1 MIINIDYRETKLI
14 ELIKTKIDAHND
26 NAKNVKNII
35 TLEISNLPLG
45 DITLSHEKTGK
56 PIIII
61 ERKSVK
67 DLAGSIRDGRYNEQ
81 SARLNEYP
89 IANHNIV
96 YLIEGSIRDYKPPNV
111 NMKNPITY
119 PALYSSLI
127 SVLYYKGFS
136 VLRTVDVQETA
147 ELLYRITDK
156 ISRNSGKNETPY
168 YSNKNANSNENAN
181 SNKNANSNENANSNK
196 NANSNENSNTDITDA
211 LCSGSNKKSSNIT
224 PDNIG
229 IIMLCQIPG
238 IGKTAATAIMNEYD
252 TIGDL
257 INDLREDKTCLN
269 NLKYSV
275 GTQLGEGEDNKQRK
289 ISKTVIDNLIKYL
302 VKADKS

>member
-26 NAKNVKNII
+26 NAKNAKNII

-45 DITLSHEKTGK
+45 DITLSHEKTDK

-156 ISRNSGKNETPY
+156 ISRNSGKNELPY
-168 YSNKNANSNENAN
+168 YSNNNANSNENTNSNNNANSNENA
-181 SNKNANSNENANSNK
+181 
-196 NANSNENSNTDITDA
+196 NTDITDA

-275 GTQLGEGEDNKQRK
+275 GTQIGQGEDNKQRK

-302 VKADKS
+302 VK

>member
-14 ELIKTKIDAHND
+14 ELIKTKIDLHND
-26 NAKNVKNII
+26 NAKNAKNII

-45 DITLSHEKTGK
+45 DITLSHEKTDK

-156 ISRNSGKNETPY
+156 ISRNSGKNELPY
-168 YSNKNANSNENAN
+168 YSNNNANSNENTNSNNNANSNENA
-181 SNKNANSNENANSNK
+181 
-196 NANSNENSNTDITDA
+196 NTDITDA

-275 GTQLGEGEDNKQRK
+275 GTQSGQGEDNKQRK

-302 VKADKS
+302 VK

>member
-1 MIINIDYRETKLI
+1 MNINIDYRETKLI

-26 NAKNVKNII
+26 NVKNAKNAKNAKNII

-45 DITLSHEKTGK
+45 DITLSHEKTDK

-119 PALYSSLI
+119 PAPYSSLI

-156 ISRNSGKNETPY
+156 ISRNSGKNELPY

-181 SNKNANSNENANSNK
+181 P
-196 NANSNENSNTDITDA
+196 DITDA

-275 GTQLGEGEDNKQRK
+275 GTQSGQGEDNKQRK

>member
-14 ELIKTKIDAHND
+14 ELIKTKIDAHNN
-26 NAKNVKNII
+26 NAKNAKNII

-45 DITLSHEKTGK
+45 DITLSHEKTDK

-156 ISRNSGKNETPY
+156 ISRNSGKNELPY
-168 YSNKNANSNENAN
+168 YSNNNANSNENTNSNNNANSNENA
-181 SNKNANSNENANSNK
+181 
-196 NANSNENSNTDITDA
+196 NTDITDA

-275 GTQLGEGEDNKQRK
+275 GTQIGQGEDNKQRK

-302 VKADKS
+302 VK

>member
-1 MIINIDYRETKLI
+1 
-14 ELIKTKIDAHND
+14 DAHNN
-26 NAKNVKNII
+26 NAKNAKNII

-45 DITLSHEKTGK
+45 DITLSHEKTDK

-156 ISRNSGKNETPY
+156 ISRNSGKNELPY
-168 YSNKNANSNENAN
+168 YSNNNANSNENTNSNNNANSNENA
-181 SNKNANSNENANSNK
+181 
-196 NANSNENSNTDITDA
+196 NTDITDA

-275 GTQLGEGEDNKQRK
+275 GTQIGQGEDNKQRK

-302 VKADKS
+302 VK

>member
-26 NAKNVKNII
+26 NAKNAKNII

-45 DITLSHEKTGK
+45 DITLSHEKTDK

-156 ISRNSGKNETPY
+156 ISRNSGKNELPY
-168 YSNKNANSNENAN
+168 YSNNNANSSENANSNENTN
-181 SNKNANSNENANSNK
+181 P
-196 NANSNENSNTDITDA
+196 DITDA

-275 GTQLGEGEDNKQRK
+275 GTQSGQGEDNKQRK

-302 VKADKS
+302 VKSST

>member
-14 ELIKTKIDAHND
+14 ELIKPKIDAHND
-26 NAKNVKNII
+26 NAKNAKNAKNII

-45 DITLSHEKTGK
+45 DITLSHEKTDK

-89 IANHNIV
+89 LANHNIV

-136 VLRTVDVQETA
+136 ILRTVDVQETA

-156 ISRNSGKNETPY
+156 ISRNSGKNELPY
-168 YSNKNANSNENAN
+168 YSIENAN
-181 SNKNANSNENANSNK
+181 SNKNANSNENANSSE
-196 NANSNENSNTDITDA
+196 NANPDITDA

-275 GTQLGEGEDNKQRK
+275 GTQSEEGKDIKQRK
-289 ISKTVIDNLIKYL
+289 ISKTIIDNLIKYL
-302 VKADKS
+302 VKSST

>member
-14 ELIKTKIDAHND
+14 ELIKPKIDAHND
-26 NAKNVKNII
+26 NAKNAKNII

-45 DITLSHEKTGK
+45 DITLSHEKTDK

-156 ISRNSGKNETPY
+156 ISRNSGKNELPY
-168 YSNKNANSNENAN
+168 YSNNNANSNENAN
-181 SNKNANSNENANSNK
+181 SSENANSNENA
-196 NANSNENSNTDITDA
+196 NTDITDA

-275 GTQLGEGEDNKQRK
+275 GTQSGQGEDNKQRK

>member
-14 ELIKTKIDAHND
+14 ELIKPKIDAHND
-26 NAKNVKNII
+26 NAKNAKNII

-136 VLRTVDVQETA
+136 ILRTVDVQETA

-156 ISRNSGKNETPY
+156 ISRNSGKNELPY
-168 YSNKNANSNENAN
+168 YSNNNANSNENAN
-181 SNKNANSNENANSNK
+181 SSENANSNENA
-196 NANSNENSNTDITDA
+196 NTDITDA

-275 GTQLGEGEDNKQRK
+275 GTQSGQGEDNKQRK

>member
-26 NAKNVKNII
+26 NAKNAKNII

-45 DITLSHEKTGK
+45 DITLSHEKTDK

-119 PALYSSLI
+119 PALYSSII

-136 VLRTVDVQETA
+136 ILRTVDVQETA

-156 ISRNSGKNETPY
+156 ISRNSGKNELPY
-168 YSNKNANSNENAN
+168 YSNNNANSNENTNSNNNANSNENA
-181 SNKNANSNENANSNK
+181 
-196 NANSNENSNTDITDA
+196 NTDITDA

-238 IGKTAATAIMNEYD
+238 IGKTAAAAIMNEYD

-275 GTQLGEGEDNKQRK
+275 GTQSGEGEDNKQRK

-302 VKADKS
+302 VK

>member
-1 MIINIDYRETKLI
+1 MNINIDYRETKLI

-26 NAKNVKNII
+26 NAKNAKNII

-45 DITLSHEKTGK
+45 DITLSHEKTDK

-136 VLRTVDVQETA
+136 ILRTVDVQETA

-156 ISRNSGKNETPY
+156 ISRNSGKNEHPY
-168 YSNKNANSNENAN
+168 YSIENATSNKNANSNENAN
-181 SNKNANSNENANSNK
+181 P
-196 NANSNENSNTDITDA
+196 DITDA

-275 GTQLGEGEDNKQRK
+275 GTQSGQGEDNKQRK

-302 VKADKS
+302 VK

>member
-14 ELIKTKIDAHND
+14 ELIKPKIDAHND
-26 NAKNVKNII
+26 NAKNAKNII

-45 DITLSHEKTGK
+45 DITLSHEKTDK

-136 VLRTVDVQETA
+136 ILRTVDVQETA

-156 ISRNSGKNETPY
+156 ISRNSGKNELPY
-168 YSNKNANSNENAN
+168 YSIENATSNKNANSNENAN
-181 SNKNANSNENANSNK
+181 
-196 NANSNENSNTDITDA
+196 TDITDA
-211 LCSGSNKKSSNIT
+211 LCTGSNKKSSNIT

-275 GTQLGEGEDNKQRK
+275 GTQSGEGEDNKQRK

-302 VKADKS
+302 VK

>member
-14 ELIKTKIDAHND
+14 ELIKAKIDAHND
-26 NAKNVKNII
+26 NAKNAKNII

-45 DITLSHEKTGK
+45 DITLSHEKTDK

-156 ISRNSGKNETPY
+156 ISRNSGKNELPY
-168 YSNKNANSNENAN
+168 YSNNNANSNENTNSNNNANSNENA
-181 SNKNANSNENANSNK
+181 
-196 NANSNENSNTDITDA
+196 NTDITDA

-275 GTQLGEGEDNKQRK
+275 GTQIGQGEDNKQRK

-302 VKADKS
+302 VK

>member
-14 ELIKTKIDAHND
+14 ELIKPKIDAHND
-26 NAKNVKNII
+26 NAKNAKNAKNII

-45 DITLSHEKTGK
+45 DITLSHEKNGK

-156 ISRNSGKNETPY
+156 ISRNSGKNELPY
-168 YSNKNANSNENAN
+168 YSNNNANSNENAN
-181 SNKNANSNENANSNK
+181 SSENANSNENA
-196 NANSNENSNTDITDA
+196 NTDITDA

-238 IGKTAATAIMNEYD
+238 IGKTAATAIMNEYE

-257 INDLREDKTCLN
+257 INDLRQDKTCLN

-275 GTQLGEGEDNKQRK
+275 GTQNEEGKDIKQRK